1 VTCEPL
7 NPWVREALS
16 LASDTKE
23 VRLGHGAI
31 QEAADAFGRCFGDA
45 VPIVVADIATFEAAG
60 RKTFDVL
67 SRAGLNP
74 ADAFV
79 FEDPD
84 LHARHNYVVRLQQH
98 LGLTE
103 AVPIAVGS
111 GTINDLVKLAAHRC
125 RRSYMVAGTA
135 ASMDG
140 YTAFGA
146 SINRAGSKQTF
157 YCPAPRAVIADLDV
171 ICESPAELNAAG
183 YADLAAKTTSG
194 ADWILADAL
203 GIEAITPEAWGMVQN
218 KLEDWLGDPAGV
230 RSRSPQAIRSL
241 MEGLLMTGFAMQR
254 CQSSRPASGAEHQ
267 FSHLWDMQNHQHEG
281 RTPLHG
287 HKVAIGT
294 LASTLLYEVLLEAP
308 IQTIDVQRVCAEWP
322 EGGTIARLAT
332 HAHESLALRAVA
344 IRESQ
349 AKYVDR
355 YALSQRLHRLQK
367 VWPELRGRLAGR
379 LIRSDRLREML
390 TDAGAP
396 TDPDSIGIDRRRLRR
411 SYVEAYQIR
420 RRYTVLDLAVESGML
435 PSCLDRLFSQDG
447 AWIADVCPPA
457 STPCASAPCVPKR
470 NAQYRPAPADRGE
483 TNP

>member
-1 VTCEPL
+1 MTGGRPAELFGAFVVTCERL
-7 NPWVREALS
+7 SPWVREALS
-16 LASDTKE
+16 LATDTKE
-23 VRLGHGAI
+23 VRLGHGAL
-31 QEAADAFGRCFGDA
+31 QEAADVFRQCFGNA
-45 VPIVVADIATFEAAG
+45 IPILVADTATFEAAG
-60 RKTFDVL
+60 RTTFDVL

-79 FEDPD
+79 FEDPG
-84 LHARHNYVVRLQQH
+84 LHAHHDHVVRLQQQ

-171 ICESPAELNAAG
+171 ICEAPTELSAAG

-203 GIEAITPEAWGMVQN
+203 GIEAIAPDAWGMVQN

-230 RSRSPQAIRSL
+230 RNRSSRATRSL

-281 RTPLHG
+281 CVPLHG

-294 LASTLLYEVLLEAP
+294 LASTLLYESLLEAP
-308 IQTIDVQRVCAEWP
+308 IQTIDVQHVCAEWP
-322 EGGTIARLAT
+322 EADTIAQLAT
-332 HAHESLALRAVA
+332 RAHESLALRAVA

-355 YALSQRLHRLQK
+355 YALSQRLHHLK
-367 VWPELRGRLAGR
+367 DVWPALRERLAGR
-379 LIRSDRLREML
+379 LIPSDRLREML
-390 TDAGAP
+390 KDAGAP
-396 TDPDSIGIDRRRLRR
+396 TDPDDIGIDRLRLRR
-411 SYVEAYQIR
+411 SYIEAYQIR
-420 RRYTVLDLAVESGML
+420 RRYTVLDLAVESGTMQ
-435 PSCLDRLFSQDG
+435 SCLDRLFGDNGAWGADG
-447 AWIADVCPPA
+447 A
-457 STPCASAPCVPKR
+457 S
-470 NAQYRPAPADRGE
+470 
-483 TNP
+483 